1 MRFGL
6 SDEHWKLV
14 EQLALAPLRK
24 AGAKTWVFGSR
35 ARGDNQKFSD
45 LDLLISGS
53 IADSLLS
60 QIREALEESCL
71 PVRVDLVVEHELAES
86 YRSSAEK
93 DKISTE

>member
-14 EQLALAPLRK
+14 EKLALAPLRN

-35 ARGDNQKFSD
+35 ARGDSQKFSD
-45 LDLLISGS
+45 LDLLVSGA
-53 IADSLLS
+53 IPDTLLS
-60 QIREALEESCL
+60 QIREALEESPL

-86 YRSSAEK
+86 YRSSVEK
-93 DKISTE
+93 DKISTA